1 MSAPLRTR
9 GPGVF
14 FAAFALVA
22 LLIAGVVSYLASA
35 DPDGLD
41 AVTLQGCTER
51 GEQLSG
57 ECIAQNAEEHDLA
70 GSSLADYTV
79 GGDEGLSG
87 VSGVIGVLVTLALAG
102 GVFWLLRPRHSR
114 PSAGPGPGPGPGSS
128 SGSGSSSSSG

>member
-1 MSAPLRTR
+1 MNAPQRTR

-22 LLIAGVVSYLASA
+22 VLVAGVVSYLTSA

-41 AVTLQGCTER
+41 AVTLQGCTGR

-70 GSSLADYTV
+70 GSPLAGYTV

-87 VSGVIGVLVTLALAG
+87 LSGVIGVLVTLVLAG
-102 GVFWLLRPRHSR
+102 GVFWLLRPRRSR
-114 PSAGPGPGPGPGSS
+114 RGPGAAPRPGPGS
-128 SGSGSSSSSG
+128 GSG